1 MPFDWR
7 FLRRFSDLTPR
18 ARLVIALALTSVIPL
33 LSLLHVHVA
42 FIVDLPPERRGW
54 VPLLVGSTGVLIVA
68 GALVIWDL
76 AKEADRANRRWREL
90 SLTDE
95 LTGAYNRRYCGQRLN
110 QEIARATRYR
120 HPLGLVLIDVDHF
133 KEVNDRH
140 GHDMGDRVLQEMCRV
155 IQSQSRTES
164 ALCRYGGDE
173 FAIILPEASWEGAR
187 IYADRIRAAMGRNSF
202 PHGEPVTISVGLA
215 AFPDDAP
222 SPEGLFKAADNSLY
236 AAKAGGRNRVGGVD
250 QRV

>member
-1 MPFDWR
+1 MR
-7 FLRRFSDLTPR
+7 FRLSDLSPR
-18 ARLVIALALTSVIPL
+18 ARLLIALALTSVIPL
-33 LSLLHVHVA
+33 LTIVYIHVNYILA
-42 FIVDLPPERRGW
+42 LSAERRGW
-54 VPLLVGSTGVLIVA
+54 TPLLVISTGVLIVA

-76 AKEADRANRRWREL
+76 SADTERANRRWREL

-95 LTGAYNRRYCGQRLN
+95 LTGAGNRRYCLHRLN

-120 HPLGLVLIDVDHF
+120 HPLALVLIDVDHF

-140 GHDMGDRVLQEMCRV
+140 GHDVGDAVLKEMCRV

-173 FAIILPEASWEGAR
+173 FAILLPEASWEGGR
-187 IYADRIRAAMGRNSF
+187 VYADRIRAAVGRTAF
-202 PHGEPVTISVGLA
+202 PHGQPVTISVGLA

-222 SPEGLFKAADNSLY
+222 SPEALIKAADNSLY
-236 AAKAGGRNRVGGVD
+236 AAKAGGRNRVGGVSE
-250 QRV
+250 RV